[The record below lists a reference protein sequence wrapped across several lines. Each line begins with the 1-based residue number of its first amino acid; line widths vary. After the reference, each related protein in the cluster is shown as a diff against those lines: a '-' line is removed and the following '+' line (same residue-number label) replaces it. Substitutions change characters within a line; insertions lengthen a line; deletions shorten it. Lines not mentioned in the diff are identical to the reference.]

1 VKAVFGWMRHQTE
14 EAYSLSSL
22 RRGIEKKKHSKKK
35 KSTFEL
41 TTTVAGA
48 RKIAMRIE
56 QAKYTLQLQLSRG
69 LNNCLD
75 SDYVAFFQT
84 T

>member
-1 VKAVFGWMRHQTE
+1 MRHQTG

-22 RRGIEKKKHSKKK
+22 RCRIEPKK
-35 KSTFEL
+35 KSIPKLAGLKFEL

>member
-1 VKAVFGWMRHQTE
+1 MDAPSDRGSVLPQFIKARNW
-14 EAYSLSSL
+14 
-22 RRGIEKKKHSKKK
+22 KKKSIPKKK